1 MVGGNYDL
9 FKVLLQWHD
18 FWLACSCYNGG
29 NAIMTKDLKLK
40 YDEPRNLGVQKMHE
54 LVYGIEWFEK
64 KENQDIY
71 ESEKDIIT
79 GKK

>member
-1 MVGGNYDL
+1 
-9 FKVLLQWHD
+9 
-18 FWLACSCYNGG
+18 
-29 NAIMTKDLKLK
+29 MTQDLK
-40 YDEPRNLGVQKMHE
+40 YDDPRNLSVQKMHE

-64 KENQDIY
+64 KENQDTY

>member
-1 MVGGNYDL
+1 
-9 FKVLLQWHD
+9 
-18 FWLACSCYNGG
+18 
-29 NAIMTKDLKLK
+29 MTNNLN